1 MQDQPGTTQRASTE
15 PASNAVSFAPWRGVR
30 SWLARTGSAVAE
42 DWPLLFA
49 CVAMVSL
56 GIFLRFWKLAH
67 PSSMMFDEHHFVDN
81 ARNYLKTGA
90 DRNDHPPLGK
100 LLIAVGMLL
109 FGDDS
114 VGWRAAPVA
123 FGVLSILFAAL
134 LARSLFR
141 DRRAGWIA
149 AALLAGDGF
158 FITYSRTALLDGMLA
173 SLALATA
180 VVTIR
185 ARRAWQVLL
194 ACVLAG
200 LATSIKLSAAVLV
213 APILIVTIGSS
224 QAPAVLST
232 YVAVV
237 PAVFYITYAS
247 GLAIAGAPHGVG
259 DVWRATMGLMDHHLA
274 LSQMA
279 HPLTSRFYTWLI
291 PTKPL
296 LLWSE
301 VKPDGMVLVMHSLG
315 NPLLWWTSSV
325 AMVAAS
331 WRLAWRGIV
340 TVRGEPNASGQSRFQ
355 RAFGWSSAWLALYW
369 GAFIAPWVISRR
381 DSYVYHYLPSYA
393 FGVVLVGGGL
403 AYLYNRRRKLGLAV
417 VLVFC
422 LVAVFYAPIAVQ
434 FPISPAALRMRLF
447 LDWWR

>member
-1 MQDQPGTTQRASTE
+1 MIQRASTA
-15 PASNAVSFAPWRGVR
+15 PAGNAERSAGWGRAR

-42 DWPLLFA
+42 DWPLALACFA
-49 CVAMVSL
+49 VVSL
-56 GIFLRFWKLAH
+56 GIFLRFWKLAY
-67 PSSMMFDEHHFVDN
+67 PASMMFDEHHFVDN
-81 ARNYLKTGA
+81 ARSYLKAGA
-90 DRNDHPPLGK
+90 DHNDHPPLGK
-100 LLIAVGMLL
+100 LLIAAGMLL

-114 VGWRAAPVA
+114 LGWRATPAA
-123 FGVLSILFAAL
+123 FGVLTIFLAAAL
-134 LARSLFR
+134 ARTLFR

-149 AALLAGDGF
+149 AALIAGDGF
-158 FITYSRTALLDGMLA
+158 FITYSRTALRDGMLA

-180 VVTIR
+180 VATVR
-185 ARRAWQVLL
+185 ARRAWHVWL

-200 LATSIKLSAAVLV
+200 LATSIKLSAAVLI

-224 QAPAVLST
+224 QAPAALTT

-247 GLAIAGAPHGVG
+247 GLAIAGAPYGVG
-259 DVWRATMGLMDHHLA
+259 DVWRATTGLMNHHLA
-274 LSQMA
+274 LNQMA

-301 VKPDGMVLVMHSLG
+301 AMPDGMVRVMSSLG
-315 NPLLWWTSSV
+315 NPLLWWTSSI

-331 WRLAWRGIV
+331 SRLAWRGIAS
-340 TVRGEPNASGQSRFQ
+340 VRGDPDVAGGSPWQ
-355 RAFGWSSAWLALYW
+355 RAVGRASAWLALYW
-369 GAFIAPWVISRR
+369 VAFMAPWVISRR

-393 FGVVLVGGGL
+393 FGVVLVGGL
-403 AYLYNRRRKLGLAV
+403 IAYVYGRRRKLGLAA
-417 VLVFC
+417 VLVVC
-422 LVAVFYAPIAVQ
+422 LVAVFYAPIAAQ
-434 FPISPAALRMRLF
+434 LPISPAALRLRLF